1 MVAPA
6 RRKPSRRRKA
16 LLILTIAVMLPSL
29 LIALGLSNLNPIMVR
44 MAEARASQLAVTAI
58 NRAVDEV
65 IGTTLRYSD
74 LVSVTIDKEG
84 SVSMLQANTILMNDL
99 ASRTALAAQKN
110 LGDLADQGISLPL
123 GAALGI
129 GLFSG
134 YGPRFRVDVVPVGT
148 VVTKFVTAFETAGIN
163 QTRHEISLESTI
175 TMRIVV
181 PAGADSVQVHAYVPI
196 AESIIVGKV
205 PSSYVNVP
213 DVDSMLNLV
222 P

>member
-1 MVAPA
+1 MVASPRKKTG
-6 RRKPSRRRKA
+6 RRGTLLIVLTAAVTLPA
-16 LLILTIAVMLPSL
+16 LLL
-29 LIALGLSNLNPIMVR
+29 ALGLSNLNPTMIN

-65 IGTTLRYSD
+65 IGATLRYSD
-74 LVSVTIDKEG
+74 LVSVSLDG
-84 SVSMLQANTILMNDL
+84 DGNVSMLQANTILMNDL
-99 ASRTALAAQKN
+99 ASRTALAAQRN

-123 GAALGI
+123 GAALGV
-129 GLFSG
+129 GVFSG
-134 YGPRFRVDVVPVGT
+134 YGPRIRINVLPVGT
-148 VVTKFVTAFETAGIN
+148 VVTKFVTDFETAGIN

-175 TMRIVV
+175 TMRIIV
-181 PAGADSVQVHAYVPI
+181 PAGAQAVQVHVYMPI

-213 DVDSMLNLV
+213 DVDSMLNLL